1 MDTNEIAIYDDLS
14 FFDNYIELRNAENNY
29 NDLIEQ
35 PIVFDLIGDV
45 KGKSVLDIG
54 CGYGAM
60 TVKLADAG
68 AQSVVGLDVSE
79 KMITKAKIEN
89 QRNNIAYKILSA
101 EKLSELNESFDAIVS
116 CLAIHYIE
124 DLNKLFADIYAHM
137 NDNATLVFS
146 MEHPMYTASKYEQK
160 WELDKEG
167 NVSGF
172 TIDHYGD
179 EGVRNIEW
187 LGKIITKYHHKT
199 ETVINAL
206 INNGLVLE
214 HVMEPTPGEAL
225 MQRVPKT
232 IHELHRPAYL
242 VVKCRKG

>member
-35 PIVFDLIGDV
+35 PIVFDLVGDV
-45 KGKSVLDIG
+45 KNKAVLDIG

-68 AQSVVGLDVSE
+68 AKSVVGLDVSE
-79 KMITKAKIEN
+79 KMVSKAKVEN
-89 QRNNIAYKILSA
+89 QRDNIIYRILSA
-101 EKLSELNESFDAIVS
+101 ENLSELNESFDLVVS

-124 DLNKLFADIYAHM
+124 DFNKLFSDIYAHM

-146 MEHPMYTASKYEQK
+146 MEHPMYTASKHKQK
-160 WELDKEG
+160 WELDNEG

-172 TIDHYGD
+172 TTDHYGE

-187 LGKIITKYHHKT
+187 LGKMITKYHHKT

-206 INNGLVLE
+206 IRNGFVLE
-214 HVMEPTPGEAL
+214 HIMEPTPSEAL
-225 MQRVPKT
+225 RQRVPKT